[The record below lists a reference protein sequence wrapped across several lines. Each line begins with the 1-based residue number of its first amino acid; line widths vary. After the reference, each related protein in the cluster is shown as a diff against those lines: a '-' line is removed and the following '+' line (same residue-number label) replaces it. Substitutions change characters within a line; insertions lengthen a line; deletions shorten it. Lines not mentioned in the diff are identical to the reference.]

1 MLRPTNV
8 TWKTAA
14 ASRSASGLLIHPED
28 FSYVYSDLR
37 RIAVLAVGLIAVLVA
52 LTFVIK

>member
-1 MLRPTNV
+1 V
-8 TWKTAA
+8 TWKSAA
-14 ASRSASGLLIHPED
+14 APRSGASLLIRPEE
-28 FSYVYSDLR
+28 FTYVYSDLK